1 MAVGHVVP
9 YICAMRLEVFISEL
23 LCEHDCVVLPEFG
36 GLVSNY
42 RSARL
47 NRRSH
52 VITPPS
58 KHVGFNRNL
67 KHNDGLL
74 INHVA
79 AALAVSYQEA
89 HQRVKACI
97 SSYEQQLNSEG
108 RFVLDRIG
116 VFFKDRGGQLQF
128 IPDEQENY
136 LLSSYGLS
144 PVQLKLVESEH
155 TSPDVAETPVFEI
168 SKSKQRFAAWKVAAM
183 LAIPLAIGG
192 VLLLGR
198 NIPHGGRLN
207 FASLNPFQRYEV
219 IAQYRPITDIPELPL
234 MDVKENPL
242 ASWIAGTEKTT
253 RFDFVRCE
261 NSEEGILVVREE
273 IMAPAVSTRVDHENS
288 AVKKDVVKRDKA
300 GKYAVIGGA
309 FAVAE
314 NASKFV
320 ERLRSDGFDAEI
332 AGKKDGLTLVAYG
345 FYSSREEAQRA
356 LKNIR
361 SGGAGAWIRRY

>member
-1 MAVGHVVP
+1 
-9 YICAMRLEVFISEL
+9 MRLEVFISEL
-23 LCEHDCVVLPEFG
+23 LFEHDCVVLPEFG

-52 VITPPS
+52 VIAPPS
-58 KHVGFNRNL
+58 KHIGFNRNL

-74 INHVA
+74 VNHVA
-79 AALAVSYQEA
+79 GVLAISYDDALQK
-89 HQRVKACI
+89 VKSCI
-97 SSYEQQLNSEG
+97 ASFEQQLNMEG
-108 RFVLDRIG
+108 RLALDRIG

-144 PVQLKLVESEH
+144 PVQLKLVENEQ
-155 TSPDVAETPVFEI
+155 TTIETTETPVVEFA
-168 SKSKQRFAAWKVAAM
+168 KAKQRFASWKVAAV

-192 VLLLGR
+192 VLLLGK
-198 NIPHGGRLN
+198 NIPNGGRLN

-219 IAQYRPITDIPELPL
+219 IAQYLPIEEIPDLPA
-234 MDVKENPL
+234 MDLQENPL
-242 ASWIAGTEKTT
+242 EIWKSGSEKTT

-261 NSEEGILVVREE
+261 SSEEGILVVREE
-273 IMAPAVSTRVDHENS
+273 AAAPAVTTSVDHESNAAKRE
-288 AVKKDVVKRDKA
+288 AVKRNNA

-309 FAVAE
+309 FAVAQNAE
-314 NASKFV
+314 NFVSK
-320 ERLRSDGFDAEI
+320 LRSDGFDAEI
-332 AGKKDGLTLVAYG
+332 AGKRDGLTLVAYG
-345 FYSSREEAQRA
+345 FYSSKEEAQRA